1 MMKNIYMDR
10 IWKGRLGYLL
20 RFVAVIFGSFL
31 LGKGLFVL
39 YNHKLSGTM
48 SLGDFLGVLFHGAS
62 LDLAVVGYLIA
73 LPLLVVLVSYA
84 FTSFPARR
92 VLLAYH
98 LLISAVLALVFVGD
112 TALYPFWGFKLD
124 GTVFLYLDSPK
135 NAFASV
141 PLGFTLLGG
150 LIAQLW
156 AFGLFTLLQ
165 KSTPRR
171 WERGSRPILGAVGV
185 LALLP
190 LTVLVIRG
198 GLGRSVTNVGQVY
211 FSQNQFLNHAAVNPV
226 FSLFSSLDKAEDYD
240 AEYNFFSE
248 QERAQLVAGLYPKEA
263 PAEVELLRTQRP
275 NIVLIILES
284 FGAKYIESFGGMPD
298 ITPNLDRLAREG
310 VVFSQC
316 YANSYR
322 TDRGVLST
330 LSGYP
335 SFPTHSVMKMPAKSR
350 TLSGIAQE
358 LQRVGYATDFL
369 YGGDANFTNMKGY
382 LLGSGYERVTDDRD
396 LDRSLPR
403 QSWGVQDGAT
413 FDYLYRAIQQ
423 RGTDRPWHTGFL
435 TLSSHEP
442 FIVPYQRFAEEVPN
456 AFSYVDDCI
465 GQFADRLRKTKAW
478 DNLLV
483 ICVADHG
490 YSTGPSKER
499 HTSRIHHIPMLW
511 FGGAIKEPRRI
522 DQLMT
527 QSDLAAT
534 LLAQLGLSYRDFPF
548 SRNILAA
555 NYTYPFAYYTFN
567 DGFGFID
574 STGITVMEN
583 VGEQLLEQHP
593 SPSAERIARGRA
605 LLQTTHDDLARQ

>member
-1 MMKNIYMDR
+1 MT
-10 IWKGRLGYLL
+10 GRLAYLL
-20 RFVAVIFGSFL
+20 RFVAVTFGSFL
-31 LGKGLFVL
+31 LGKTLFIL

-73 LPLLVVLVSYA
+73 LPLLVALVSYA

-98 LLISAVLALVFVGD
+98 LIVSAVLALVFVGD

-198 GLGRSVTNVGQVY
+198 GVGRSVTNVGQVY

-226 FSLFSSLDKAEDYD
+226 FSLFSSLDKVEDYD

-248 QERAQLVAGLYPKEA
+248 QQRAQLVAGLYPKEA
-263 PAEVELLRTQRP
+263 PAEIELLRTQRP

-284 FGAKYIESFGGMPD
+284 FGAKYIGSFGGMPD

-350 TLSGIAQE
+350 TLSGIARE

-382 LLGSGYERVTDDRD
+382 LLGSG
-396 LDRSLPR
+396 
-403 QSWGVQDGAT
+403 
-413 FDYLYRAIQQ
+413 
-423 RGTDRPWHTGFL
+423 
-435 TLSSHEP
+435 
-442 FIVPYQRFAEEVPN
+442 
-456 AFSYVDDCI
+456 
-465 GQFADRLRKTKAW
+465 
-478 DNLLV
+478 
-483 ICVADHG
+483 
-490 YSTGPSKER
+490 
-499 HTSRIHHIPMLW
+499 
-511 FGGAIKEPRRI
+511 
-522 DQLMT
+522 
-527 QSDLAAT
+527 
-534 LLAQLGLSYRDFPF
+534 
-548 SRNILAA
+548 
-555 NYTYPFAYYTFN
+555 
-567 DGFGFID
+567 
-574 STGITVMEN
+574 
-583 VGEQLLEQHP
+583 
-593 SPSAERIARGRA
+593 
-605 LLQTTHDDLARQ
+605 

>member
-98 LLISAVLALVFVGD
+98 LILSAVLALVFVGD

-198 GLGRSVTNVGQVY
+198 GVGRSVTNVGQVY
-211 FSQNQFLNHAAVNPV
+211 FCQNQFLNHAAVNPV
-226 FSLFSSLDKAEDYD
+226 FSLFSSLDK
-240 AEYNFFSE
+240 
-248 QERAQLVAGLYPKEA
+248 
-263 PAEVELLRTQRP
+263 VE
-275 NIVLIILES
+275 
-284 FGAKYIESFGGMPD
+284 
-298 ITPNLDRLAREG
+298 
-310 VVFSQC
+310 
-316 YANSYR
+316 
-322 TDRGVLST
+322 
-330 LSGYP
+330 
-335 SFPTHSVMKMPAKSR
+335 
-350 TLSGIAQE
+350 
-358 LQRVGYATDFL
+358 
-369 YGGDANFTNMKGY
+369 
-382 LLGSGYERVTDDRD
+382 
-396 LDRSLPR
+396 
-403 QSWGVQDGAT
+403 
-413 FDYLYRAIQQ
+413 
-423 RGTDRPWHTGFL
+423 
-435 TLSSHEP
+435 
-442 FIVPYQRFAEEVPN
+442 
-456 AFSYVDDCI
+456 DCI
-465 GQFADRLRKTKAW
+465 PSGDSSLMVRSS
-478 DNLLV
+478 
-483 ICVADHG
+483 
-490 YSTGPSKER
+490 ST
-499 HTSRIHHIPMLW
+499 
-511 FGGAIKEPRRI
+511 
-522 DQLMT
+522 
-527 QSDLAAT
+527 
-534 LLAQLGLSYRDFPF
+534 
-548 SRNILAA
+548 
-555 NYTYPFAYYTFN
+555 
-567 DGFGFID
+567 
-574 STGITVMEN
+574 
-583 VGEQLLEQHP
+583 
-593 SPSAERIARGRA
+593 
-605 LLQTTHDDLARQ
+605 